1 MEMESYADT
10 VVGVPG
16 EGLNV
21 EQRKRLTIAVEMAA
35 EPELVLFLG
44 KYTSQKLIS
53 QSTVPTQLTR
63 VLDEPTSGLDSQ
75 TAWSICTLLR
85 KLADNG
91 QTILCTIHQP
101 SSQLFSVFDRLLLL
115 DRGGTTLYFGDIGP
129 DSFNLTE
136 YFETNGA
143 PECQGQNPAEWM
155 LEITGNEN
163 ESHSQQEEKRE
174 RWSET
179 WNTSQQRQL
188 MSREVKDLKNL
199 SKTTTTPSEKA
210 TQVSLLQQFIVV
222 SKRIFQEQ
230 WRDPTYLYSKFALSS
245 FLALANGISFYHQPL
260 QIQGLTSI
268 LFSIFLVT
276 QMFSNIDRLVIPRL
290 EDGLQLFES
299 RERDSGLY
307 SWIVLITSNILI
319 EMFWQTLISVL
330 VFVCW
335 YYPTGLQYNGDAV
348 LGTAERGGLAFVL
361 ICLFNLWGC
370 TLSQA
375 FAVGIRRTATAEQ
388 MATLCFW
395 LTVVFCGFVNR
406 HLRPCRYRT
415 G

>member
-1 MEMESYADT
+1 
-10 VVGVPG
+10 
-16 EGLNV
+16 
-21 EQRKRLTIAVEMAA
+21 
-35 EPELVLFLG
+35 
-44 KYTSQKLIS
+44 
-53 QSTVPTQLTR
+53 
-63 VLDEPTSGLDSQ
+63 
-75 TAWSICTLLR
+75 
-85 KLADNG
+85 
-91 QTILCTIHQP
+91 
-101 SSQLFSVFDRLLLL
+101 
-115 DRGGTTLYFGDIGP
+115 
-129 DSFNLTE
+129 
-136 YFETNGA
+136 
-143 PECQGQNPAEWM
+143 M

-163 ESHSQQEEKRE
+163 ESHSEHEEKRE

-179 WNTSQQRQL
+179 WNASQQRQL
-188 MSREVKDLKNL
+188 ISREVKDLKDL
-199 SKTTTTPSEKA
+199 SKATTCPSEKA
-210 TQVSLLQQFIVV
+210 TQVSLVQQFMVV

-230 WRDPTYLYSKFALSS
+230 WRDPVNLYSKFALCSL
-245 FLALANGISFYHQPL
+245 LALLNGISFYHQPL
-260 QIQGLTSI
+260 HIQGLTSI

-307 SWIVLITSNILI
+307 SWIVLITSNIII

-335 YYPTGLQYNGDAV
+335 YYPTGLQHNGDAV
-348 LGTAERGGLAFVL
+348 LGTAERGGLVFVL
-361 ICLFNLWGC
+361 IWLFNLWGC

-406 HLRPCRYRT
+406 HLLPCGYKT